1 MKSNINNIEITKRIL
16 KYIIMGAIV
25 GIATRYI
32 PEVPIPNNYIILI
45 SMVSSMSYALLDI
58 VSPSI
63 KNIN

>member
-1 MKSNINNIEITKRIL
+1 MKSNVNTIEITKRVL

-32 PEVPIPNNYIILI
+32 PEIPIPSSYVILI